1 MISGEITTFDIVILM
16 VSRANCR
23 LLALN
28 FCNYIRGANWLAFL
42 EPHPESDYAKKAG
55 AKK

>member
-1 MISGEITTFDIVILM
+1 MISGEVTTFDIVILI
-16 VSRANCR
+16 VSRTNCR

-28 FCNYIRGANWLAFL
+28 FCNCIRSANWLAL
-42 EPHPESDYAKKAG
+42 LVPHQESDYAKKAG